1 MTTHLKDIQQSKKYL
16 LLDTN
21 IIQYAGNKNKALS
34 ESVRT
39 QLLSL
44 EKSGYSI
51 VISQYSVF
59 ENLQGLW
66 GNKAEEATALL
77 AKFEQKIVS
86 KEVLVLSSIL
96 GGLYG
101 RENDLKDIADGDKI
115 IAATAMLTNAVVLT
129 RNHRD
134 FPIPFFIQEN
144 FYDIIY
150 VDGDRK
156 KLLDLGLYK
165 PNTKIIESKVAEL
178 EPQNKTIRNR
188 KKVKGNKKKKSR

>member
-1 MTTHLKDIQQSKKYL
+1 MTSSSKNPQQSKKYL

-34 ESVRT
+34 KSVRER
-39 QLLSL
+39 LLSL

-86 KEVLVLSSIL
+86 KEVLVLASIL

-101 RENDLKDIADGDKI
+101 RENDLKGISEGDKI
-115 IAATAMLTNAVVLT
+115 IAATAMLTNALVLT

-134 FPIPFFIQEN
+134 FPIPFFIQEE
-144 FYDIIY
+144 FFTLDYT
-150 VDGDRK
+150 DGNRK

-165 PNTKIIESKVAEL
+165 PNTKIINSKVAEL
-178 EPQNKTIRNR
+178 EPQNNVKQKHKKAKSNKN
-188 KKVKGNKKKKSR
+188 KKVR

>member
-1 MTTHLKDIQQSKKYL
+1 MTTHLKDIQRNKKYL

-34 ESVRT
+34 ENVRT

-101 RENDLKDIADGDKI
+101 RENDLKDIAD
-115 IAATAMLTNAVVLT
+115 
-129 RNHRD
+129 
-134 FPIPFFIQEN
+134 
-144 FYDIIY
+144 
-150 VDGDRK
+150 
-156 KLLDLGLYK
+156 
-165 PNTKIIESKVAEL
+165 
-178 EPQNKTIRNR
+178 
-188 KKVKGNKKKKSR
+188 